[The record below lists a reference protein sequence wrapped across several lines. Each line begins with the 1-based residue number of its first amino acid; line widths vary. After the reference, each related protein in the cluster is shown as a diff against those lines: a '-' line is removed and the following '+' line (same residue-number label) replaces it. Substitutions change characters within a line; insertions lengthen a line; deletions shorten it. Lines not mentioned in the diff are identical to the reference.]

1 MALSNEEIII
11 LCDLYGS
18 LLTEKQLNMLRLF
31 YDFDNSLSEIA
42 EQYGVT
48 RQAVRDSIVKATETL
63 ETLESKLRIH
73 TKFDKIKTLSEHI
86 KDNSIDSAD
95 DARSILA
102 VLGE

>member
-18 LLTEKQLNMLRLF
+18 LLTEKQLSMLRLF

-48 RQAVRDSIVKATETL
+48 RQAVRDSIARATETL
-63 ETLESKLRIH
+63 ENIESKLRFH
-73 TKFDKIKTLSEHI
+73 YKFDKIKTLSEHI
-86 KDNSIDSAD
+86 KDNSVDSAD
-95 DARSILA
+95 DASGILA

>member
-1 MALSNEEIII
+1 MALSNEDIII

-48 RQAVRDSIVKATETL
+48 RQAVRDSIMKATESL
-63 ETLESKLRIH
+63 ENIESKLRFRA
-73 TKFDKIKTLSEHI
+73 KFEKIKNLSEQI
-86 KDNSIDSAD
+86 SQDPSIAEKI
-95 DARSILA
+95 REILA

>member
-18 LLTEKQLNMLRLF
+18 LLTEKQLGMLRLF

-73 TKFDKIKTLSEHI
+73 TKFDKIKILSEHI
-86 KDNSIDSAD
+86 KDNSVDSAD
-95 DARSILA
+95 DARNILE
-102 VLGE
+102 VLAE